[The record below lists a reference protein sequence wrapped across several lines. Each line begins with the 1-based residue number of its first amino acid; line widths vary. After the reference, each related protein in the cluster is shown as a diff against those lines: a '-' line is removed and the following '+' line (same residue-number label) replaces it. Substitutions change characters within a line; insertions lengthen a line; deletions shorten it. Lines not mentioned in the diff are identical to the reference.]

1 MLNILISLL
10 TFVLILIS
18 LFMVLVILMQ
28 RANTNS
34 GMGSAFGGG
43 VAESAFGTETTNILV
58 KATKWSA
65 VGFFVIALVLY
76 LLFMSRDR
84 GGTQPS
90 SNELPDIPVME
101 QTATEAP
108 VEMDQ
113 AVDEATADDAATTE
127 AGAAAEGV
135 DASADPLEDVLNAID
150 EDAAADD
157 QGDGEPNPGP

>member
-18 LFMVLVILMQ
+18 LFMMLVILMQ

-65 VGFFVIALVLY
+65 VGFFLIALVLY

-84 GGTQPS
+84 VGAQPA
-90 SNELPDIPVME
+90 SNDLPDLPVME
-101 QTATEAP
+101 QTATEVP
-108 VEMDQ
+108 VAMDQ
-113 AVDEATADDAATTE
+113 AVDEVPADGAASNE
-127 AGAAAEGV
+127 AEAAAEGIGE
-135 DASADPLEDVLNAID
+135 SADPLNDVLNAID
-150 EDAAADD
+150 EDAA
-157 QGDGEPNPGP
+157 GDGEANPGP